1 MFSRGGGSTT
11 SGRRLRG
18 FWRLLLLVVVVV
30 YVLWVLF
37 PFYWMLVTSLRPNR
51 EMYGGHVTLVPQQ
64 VILDHYRM
72 EINNYKFLVR
82 LGNSLTV
89 ALVTTTMAVIVSALG
104 AFSVTRLRF
113 AGRAVIARSILF
125 VYLIPGSLLFIPMFI
140 IMYSLGLTN
149 TLLSL
154 MITYMTFAVPFC
166 TWMLMGYFKGI
177 PPDMEEAAMIDGCS
191 RVQTLSKVL
200 IPLSAPG
207 LVAAGIFTFTLSWNE
222 FLYALIFITNSN
234 LQTVPVGL
242 AAHIVADIYMW
253 GPLMAGSVMAAL
265 PVIALYTA
273 AQRFVVQGMFAGAVK
288 G

>member
-1 MFSRGGGSTT
+1 MLSRGTGSTA
-11 SGRRLRG
+11 SGRHLTG
-18 FWRLLLLVVVVV
+18 LWTVLLIVVVAV

-37 PFYWMLVTSLRPNR
+37 PFYWMIVTSLRPNR
-51 EMYGGHVTLVPQQ
+51 EMYGGHATLLPQQ
-64 VILDHYRM
+64 IILDHYRM
-72 EINNYKFLVR
+72 EINTYRFLVR

-89 ALVTTTMAVIVSALG
+89 AVVTTTMAVIISSLG
-104 AFSVTRLRF
+104 AFSVTRLRYT
-113 AGRAVIARSILF
+113 GRAVLARSILF
-125 VYLIPGSLLFIPMFI
+125 IYLIPGSLLFIPLFI

-149 TLLSL
+149 TLFSL
-154 MITYMTFAVPFC
+154 MITYLTFAVPFC

-177 PPDMEEAAMIDGCS
+177 PIDMEEAAMIDGCS
-191 RVQTLSKVL
+191 RVQTLWKVL

-207 LVAAGIFTFTLSWNE
+207 LVAAAIFTFTLSWNE

-253 GPLMAGSVMAAL
+253 GPLMAGSVMAAV
-265 PVIALYTA
+265 PVVVLYTA